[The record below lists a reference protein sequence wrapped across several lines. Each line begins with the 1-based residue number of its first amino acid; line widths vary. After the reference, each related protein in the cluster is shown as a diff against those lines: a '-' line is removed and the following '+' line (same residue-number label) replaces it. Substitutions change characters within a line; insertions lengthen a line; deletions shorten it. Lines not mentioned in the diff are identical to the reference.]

1 MGKYRRG
8 VGIFLL
14 NKKNKLWVGKRIDF
28 KNNYWQMPQ
37 GGIDDGETP
46 EQAMVRELA
55 EEVGIKKNY
64 EILNETKDWYSYH
77 IPTELVNVIWDGKY
91 IGQKQK
97 WFLCRFFGND
107 KEIKLDTHTPEFEDW
122 KWIEPDQAITNV
134 IPFKRALY
142 ANILKSFKQ
151 FYFQE

>member
-1 MGKYRRG
+1 
-8 VGIFLL
+8 
-14 NKKNKLWVGKRIDF
+14 
-28 KNNYWQMPQ
+28 MPQ

-64 EILNETKDWYSYH
+64 KILNETRIGILIIYQS
-77 IPTELVNVIWDGKY
+77 ELVNVIWDGKY

-107 KEIKLDTHTPEFEDW
+107 KEIKLDSHTPEFVNW
-122 KWIEPDQAITNV
+122 KWIEPLD
-134 IPFKRALY
+134 
-142 ANILKSFKQ
+142 SS
-151 FYFQE
+151 